1 VNDKNLKP
9 ILKNPTYSKCRF
21 TENFQGLTAK
31 AVFSNRTGSQILNH
45 IHMLTDRVIPK
56 EIKDK
61 VKILVVEDNLLCRKL
76 VTFFLKKWGY
86 KYDVCANGKLALENL
101 KLEKYDLILLDI
113 QMPEMDG
120 IKTAQ
125 KIRIEMKLGLPII
138 AMTSH
143 ASEEERERCLKA
155 GINDYLT
162 KPINEEE
169 LYNLTVNYLFI
180 VVVENQE
187 HKMENKN

>member
-1 VNDKNLKP
+1 
-9 ILKNPTYSKCRF
+9 
-21 TENFQGLTAK
+21 
-31 AVFSNRTGSQILNH
+31 
-45 IHMLTDRVIPK
+45 MLTDRVIPK

-86 KYDVCANGKLALENL
+86 KYEVCANGKLALENL
-101 KLEKYDLILLDI
+101 KLEKYDIILLDI

-120 IKTAQ
+120 IKAAQ
-125 KIRIEMKLGLPII
+125 KIRTEMKLGLPII

-169 LYNLTVNYLFI
+169 LYNLMVNYLFI
-180 VVVENQE
+180 VVVESPE
-187 HKMENKN
+187 HKLGNNNMN

>member
-1 VNDKNLKP
+1 
-9 ILKNPTYSKCRF
+9 
-21 TENFQGLTAK
+21 
-31 AVFSNRTGSQILNH
+31 
-45 IHMLTDRVIPK
+45 MLTDRVIPK

-86 KYDVCANGKLALENL
+86 KYEACANGKLALENL

-125 KIRIEMKLGLPII
+125 KIRTEMKLGLPII

-162 KPINEEE
+162 KPINEEA
-169 LYNLTVNYLFI
+169 LYNLMVNYLFI

-187 HKMENKN
+187 DNLENKN

>member
-1 VNDKNLKP
+1 M
-9 ILKNPTYSKCRF
+9 I
-21 TENFQGLTAK
+21 
-31 AVFSNRTGSQILNH
+31 
-45 IHMLTDRVIPK
+45 TDRVIPK

-76 VTFFLKKWGY
+76 VTFFLKKWSY

-120 IKTAQ
+120 IMTAQ
-125 KIRIEMKLGLPII
+125 KIRTEMKLGLPII
-138 AMTSH
+138 AMTSQ

-162 KPINEEE
+162 KPINEEK
-169 LYNLTVNYLFI
+169 LYNLMVNYLFI
-180 VVVENQE
+180 VVVENQD
-187 HKMENKN
+187 HKAETKNLNY

>member
-1 VNDKNLKP
+1 
-9 ILKNPTYSKCRF
+9 
-21 TENFQGLTAK
+21 
-31 AVFSNRTGSQILNH
+31 
-45 IHMLTDRVIPK
+45 MLTDRVIPK

-86 KYDVCANGKLALENL
+86 KYEVCANGKLALENL

-125 KIRIEMKLGLPII
+125 KIRTEMKLGLPII

-162 KPINEEE
+162 KPINEEA

-187 HKMENKN
+187 HNLENKN